1 MTAGFVSSFS
11 SSFVRGSSGRLQT
24 CGSARA
30 AVYAV
35 PARRPGMQ
43 RRSEVQMET
52 NYSGTKTFEIKKPLG
67 AILEELESGN
77 VFVSKFDGDS
87 NAAKA
92 GLTNGD
98 VILGINGAMYKGKGL
113 EPTLEAIKNSRGDTV
128 KLLVERTIVVQ
139 GEANIDEDLKERL
152 KSEIS
157 APYRQNWIGII
168 IVIVLLLIVAGRFA
182 GIR

>member
-1 MTAGFVSSFS
+1 
-11 SSFVRGSSGRLQT
+11 
-24 CGSARA
+24 
-30 AVYAV
+30 
-35 PARRPGMQ
+35 
-43 RRSEVQMET
+43 
-52 NYSGTKTFEIKKPLG
+52 
-67 AILEELESGN
+67 
-77 VFVSKFDGDS
+77 
-87 NAAKA
+87 
-92 GLTNGD
+92 
-98 VILGINGAMYKGKGL
+98 MYKGKGL